1 MAAEENN
8 ENIQEIQKDP
18 VDDGAQNTH
27 DGKENDKTE
36 ERSEMPERQKS
47 RKVKYG
53 IFLLA
58 VVVVVAVS
66 TVKPVREN
74 VIQKYNEFL
83 TSVRLKQTGLESG
96 EQLSERIETPT
107 ELNTE
112 QLAVGSFDQTEADE
126 NVRSEEVVSEQT
138 QTSAVENQDMAIRLE
153 QLENERDFKNAE
165 VIVASVEQESQ
176 GNVDTTALIDQQKAL
191 LAEIER
197 LRAVIEQ
204 IKADTQQQ
212 IEQIQT
218 DTQKQ
223 IEQMQMSASQKKAIE
238 EHFLEMNSRQDAFE
252 RQLLEKEIQINRL
265 EKNKADASSVLAL
278 MVRMDAAEQKIKI
291 SNAQK
296 ERMVDLLL
304 ALYQMREAAYSG
316 QSFLTQQQ
324 AVLELSSSLP
334 QVDEKL
340 RSLSAA
346 ADQGIFTK
354 AALIRSFSDYADK
367 AVIALS
373 ASPKTDWFHQAMNS
387 LKSLIVVRRIEAKA
401 KDLNSPQNILAR
413 AQQAVNDGD
422 LALAVTILSGLQG
435 NAAEMM
441 KEWKTAAQRYLNT
454 KKVIDETVAIVL
466 SVVNKEQLQGE
477 Q

>member
-1 MAAEENN
+1 M
-8 ENIQEIQKDP
+8 
-18 VDDGAQNTH
+18 
-27 DGKENDKTE
+27 
-36 ERSEMPERQKS
+36 
-47 RKVKYG
+47 
-53 IFLLA
+53 
-58 VVVVVAVS
+58 
-66 TVKPVREN
+66 
-74 VIQKYNEFL
+74 
-83 TSVRLKQTGLESG
+83 
-96 EQLSERIETPT
+96 
-107 ELNTE
+107 
-112 QLAVGSFDQTEADE
+112 
-126 NVRSEEVVSEQT
+126 
-138 QTSAVENQDMAIRLE
+138 
-153 QLENERDFKNAE
+153 
-165 VIVASVEQESQ
+165 
-176 GNVDTTALIDQQKAL
+176 
-191 LAEIER
+191 
-197 LRAVIEQ
+197 IEQ

-324 AVLELSSSLP
+324 AVLALSSSLP
-334 QVDEKL
+334 QVGEKV
-340 RSLSAA
+340 RSLSAV

-367 AVIALS
+367 TVIALS

-387 LKSLIVVRRIEAKA
+387 LKSLVVVRRIEAKA
-401 KDLNSPQNILAR
+401 KDVNSPRNILAR

>member
-176 GNVDTTALIDQQKAL
+176 GNVDATALIDQQKAL

-324 AVLELSSSLP
+324 AVLALSSSLP
-334 QVDEKL
+334 QVGEKV

-367 AVIALS
+367 TVIALS

-387 LKSLIVVRRIEAKA
+387 LKSLVVVRRIEAKA
-401 KDLNSPQNILAR
+401 KDVNSPRNILAR

-466 SVVNKEQLQGE
+466 SIVNKEQLQGD

>member
-112 QLAVGSFDQTEADE
+112 RLAVGSFDQTEADE

-176 GNVDTTALIDQQKAL
+176 GNVDATALIDQQKAL

-334 QVDEKL
+334 QVGEKV

-422 LALAVTILSGLQG
+422 LALAVTILSDLQG

-441 KEWKTAAQRYLNT
+441 KEWKTEAQRYLNT

-466 SVVNKEQLQGE
+466 SDVNKEQLQGE

>member
-176 GNVDTTALIDQQKAL
+176 GNVDATALIDQQKAL

-265 EKNKADASSVLAL
+265 KKNKADASSVLAL

-340 RSLSAA
+340 RSLSVA

-422 LALAVTILSGLQG
+422 LALAVTILSDLQG

-441 KEWKTAAQRYLNT
+441 KEWKTEAQRYLNT

>member
-176 GNVDTTALIDQQKAL
+176 GNVDATALIDQQKAL

-291 SNAQK
+291 SDAQK

-401 KDLNSPQNILAR
+401 KDLNLPQNILAR

-422 LALAVTILSGLQG
+422 LALAVTILSDLQG

-441 KEWKTAAQRYLNT
+441 KEWKTEAQRYLNT

>member
-176 GNVDTTALIDQQKAL
+176 GNVDATALIDQQKAL

-367 AVIALS
+367 TVIALS

-422 LALAVTILSGLQG
+422 LALAVTILSDLQG

-441 KEWKTAAQRYLNT
+441 KEWKTEAQRYLNT

>member
-1 MAAEENN
+1 
-8 ENIQEIQKDP
+8 
-18 VDDGAQNTH
+18 
-27 DGKENDKTE
+27 
-36 ERSEMPERQKS
+36 
-47 RKVKYG
+47 
-53 IFLLA
+53 
-58 VVVVVAVS
+58 
-66 TVKPVREN
+66 
-74 VIQKYNEFL
+74 
-83 TSVRLKQTGLESG
+83 
-96 EQLSERIETPT
+96 
-107 ELNTE
+107 
-112 QLAVGSFDQTEADE
+112 
-126 NVRSEEVVSEQT
+126 
-138 QTSAVENQDMAIRLE
+138 
-153 QLENERDFKNAE
+153 
-165 VIVASVEQESQ
+165 
-176 GNVDTTALIDQQKAL
+176 
-191 LAEIER
+191 
-197 LRAVIEQ
+197 
-204 IKADTQQQ
+204 
-212 IEQIQT
+212 
-218 DTQKQ
+218 
-223 IEQMQMSASQKKAIE
+223 
-238 EHFLEMNSRQDAFE
+238 
-252 RQLLEKEIQINRL
+252 
-265 EKNKADASSVLAL
+265 
-278 MVRMDAAEQKIKI
+278 
-291 SNAQK
+291 
-296 ERMVDLLL
+296 MVDLLL

>member
-176 GNVDTTALIDQQKAL
+176 GNVDATALIDQQKAL

-238 EHFLEMNSRQDAFE
+238 EHFLEINSREDAFE
-252 RQLLEKEIQINRL
+252 RQLLEKEIRINRL

-373 ASPKTDWFHQAMNS
+373 ASPKKDWFHQAMNS

-441 KEWKTAAQRYLNT
+441 KEWKTEAQRYLNT

>member
-112 QLAVGSFDQTEADE
+112 RLAVGSFDQTEADE

-176 GNVDTTALIDQQKAL
+176 GNVDATALIDQQKAL

-334 QVDEKL
+334 QVGEKV

-422 LALAVTILSGLQG
+422 LALAVTILSDLQG

-441 KEWKTAAQRYLNT
+441 KEWKTEAQRYLNT

>member
-176 GNVDTTALIDQQKAL
+176 GNVDATALIDQQKAL

-422 LALAVTILSGLQG
+422 LALAVTILSDLQG

-441 KEWKTAAQRYLNT
+441 KEWKTEAQRYLNT